1 MLKHIDS
8 EETIAFPK
16 QYLREVVN
24 EIKSYGMKRKPHRYF
39 KLYEDGFNDA
49 LEQMALILNM
59 KKTEEGKYD
68 YDETLEEPVR

>member
-1 MLKHIDS
+1 MLKHINP
-8 EETIAFPK
+8 EETITFPK
-16 QYLREVVN
+16 QSLREVVN
-24 EIKSYGMKRKPHRYF
+24 EIKVYGVKRKPHRYF

>member
-1 MLKHIDS
+1 MLKHIEP

-16 QYLREVVN
+16 RYLREVVN
-24 EIKSYGMKRKPHRYF
+24 EIKAYGMKRKPYKYF

-68 YDETLEEPVR
+68 YDETLEEPVK